1 MGRQNPAPPD
11 AAVGG
16 PYYSDCRS
24 NLHIPAV
31 ARVRIFPLL
40 CEADG
45 DAFKHRLRLGPDK
58 AVHQV
63 NEGSEVPTLIKK
75 SVELILVLLAII
87 GLQALIKSFGL
98 VGDGGSIHDTHVVN
112 TVRPLHS

>member
-45 DAFKHRLRLGPDK
+45 DAFKRCLCLNPEK
-58 AVHQV
+58 AIHQG
-63 NEGSEVPTLIKK
+63 NKRSEVLMLVKTR
-75 SVELILVLLAII
+75 VEVLLLLVVLG
-87 GLQALIKSFGL
+87 GL
-98 VGDGGSIHDTHVVN
+98 
-112 TVRPLHS
+112 